1 MELQEKI
8 HHDLKISIKEKNHA
22 KTSALRV
29 LIGEFQRQPKKELDD
44 AEVLS
49 IIRKLIK
56 AESEMLAQ
64 TQTDESDFLTILK
77 GYLPLQASEAEIK
90 EWIID
95 NIDFSNYQNKL
106 QTMRPIMAHF
116 AGTADGK
123 IVKRILENL

>member
-8 HHDLKISIKEKNHA
+8 HHDLKISMKGKNHA

-64 TQTDESDFLTILK
+64 SKTGESDFLTILK
-77 GYLPLQASEAEIK
+77 GYLPLQAGEEEIK
-90 EWIID
+90 EWIAD

-106 QTMRPIMAHF
+106 QAMRPIMAHF
-116 AGTADGK
+116 AGSADGK